1 MPTVAEMGLQE
12 FIPAIS
18 TEFAAPSHLI
28 DWTDQIERSL
38 YGGVRALNA
47 VPIRHHKTQT
57 TIHGIGWLLMRDPTL
72 RIIYMVADHE
82 VANDR
87 ANRIRSVCEATAQAS
102 GVDIA
107 PERGQNVKTSW
118 TNRFGGGVQVMSAKQ
133 SRLGQDLDILIPD
146 DPISE
151 HDAGDHKVRSAVDMA
166 IAHYTARAGRTGGK
180 RGSVLIIMSRWHPD
194 DPIGRR
200 LTRSAEPWTYIHAPA
215 IIDAGLPT
223 ERAFAQWVLPLD
235 ELRRRRAELREVDP
249 SERLWWAQFQNDPLP
264 DALGLFKPS
273 TLYDEMPTAP
283 GFVTWHGLDM
293 AYTDSQGSDRFALVS
308 GRAWRESVIEVVD
321 GKATHAL
328 RQVGYVGHVTVGRWD
343 PTAIE
348 DAYWRSREALPG
360 GKCFSYI
367 SGPEIGTVRHMAE
380 HGVIVVP
387 MQARYSKRI
396 RSQRTID
403 LNNSGRLRL
412 PASADWRPML
422 AQRMAVFTGDE
433 RSRDDDEMDA
443 LVSGVDGG
451 MMQGTFVA
459 KSAGTARIA
468 R

>member
-1 MPTVAEMGLQE
+1 MPPVAELGLLD
-12 FIPAIS
+12 FIPAVS
-18 TEFAAPSHLI
+18 PEFARPDHLKP
-28 DWTDQIERSL
+28 WTDLIEAAL
-38 YGGVRALNA
+38 FGGVRGLNA

-57 TIHGIGWLLMRDPTL
+57 TIHGIAWLLVRDPTL

-87 ANRIRSVCEATAQAS
+87 ANRIRSVCEGAAQTA
-102 GVDIA
+102 GVDIG

-133 SRLGQDLDILIPD
+133 SRLGQDVDILIVD

-151 HDAGDHKVRSAVDMA
+151 FDAADSRVRTAVDMA

-200 LTRSAEPWTYIHAPA
+200 LTRKAEPWSYVHASA
-215 IIDAGLPT
+215 IIDAGGPD
-223 ERAFAQWVLPLD
+223 ERAFAPWVMPLD
-235 ELRRRRAELREVDP
+235 ELKRRREELREVDI

-264 DALGLFKPS
+264 DALGLFRAS
-273 TLYDEMPTAP
+273 ARYDVMPGAP
-283 GFVTWHGLDM
+283 GGTTWHGLDM
-293 AYTDSQGSDRFALVS
+293 AYSAALGADKFAIVS
-308 GRAWRESVIEVVD
+308 GRAWRQSVIEKVD
-321 GKATHAL
+321 GRARAAI
-328 RQVGYVGHVTVGRWD
+328 RSIGYVGHVRVGRWD

-348 DAYWRSREALPG
+348 DAYWEATGLLPG
-360 GKCFSYI
+360 GECYSYI

-380 HGVIVVP
+380 HGVIVHP
-387 MQARYSKRI
+387 LKARYSKRI
-396 RSQRTID
+396 RAQRAID
-403 LNNSGRLRL
+403 LNNAGRLRL
-412 PASADWRPML
+412 PAEAPWVQGFQ
-422 AQRMAVFTGDE
+422 QRMILFSGDE
-433 RSRDDDEMDA
+433 RSTDDDEVDA

-451 MMQGTFVA
+451 MMSGTFVP
-459 KSAGTARIA
+459 KSAGSARIA